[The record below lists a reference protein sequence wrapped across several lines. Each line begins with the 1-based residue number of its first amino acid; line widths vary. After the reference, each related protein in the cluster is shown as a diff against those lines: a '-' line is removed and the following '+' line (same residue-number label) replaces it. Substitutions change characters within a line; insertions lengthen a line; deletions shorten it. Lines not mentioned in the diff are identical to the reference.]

1 MGLIIIKM
9 KNIKSL
15 ILIFAVICL
24 FYNAQANSENPDG
37 SIPIEMV
44 VYNGA
49 DSLYGTLLLPK
60 DVERPPVVLIIS
72 GSGPTDR
79 NGNQFGMVN
88 NSLRFLAQDLAL
100 KGIASVRYD
109 KRGVGKSTCQQA
121 EIELLFEH
129 FINDAAC
136 WLSELKHTNKFSNIF
151 VAGHSEGSL
160 IGMVAAKRGGANG
173 FISIAGTGR
182 RIDEVLLE
190 QLSIY
195 PEVMVNTSKVILD
208 SLLMGEY
215 VNNVSPLL
223 YSLFRPSVQP
233 YMISWLKYNPAE
245 QLALLTIPVLI
256 IQGTTDIQ
264 VQVKDAELLK
274 EAKANAELAII
285 EGMNHVLKYAD
296 AERTKNLNTYSNS
309 ELPVV
314 PEMID
319 VISEFILKYSEH

>member
-1 MGLIIIKM
+1 M
-9 KNIKSL
+9 
-15 ILIFAVICL
+15 A
-24 FYNAQANSENPDG
+24 
-37 SIPIEMV
+37 

-109 KRGVGKSTCQQA
+109 KRGVGKSSCQQA

-129 FINDAAC
+129 YIDDAAC
-136 WLSELKHTNKFSNIF
+136 WISELKRTNKISTIF
-151 VAGHSEGSL
+151 IVGHSEGSL

-173 FISIAGTGR
+173 FISIAGIGR

-195 PEVMVNTSKVILD
+195 PEVMVNASKTILD
-208 SLLMGEY
+208 SLLIGEY
-215 VNNVSPLL
+215 VTNVSPLL

-285 EGMNHVLKYAD
+285 EGMNHVLKHAD
-296 AERTKNLNTYSNS
+296 AERTKNLSTYSNA

-314 PEMID
+314 PEMVD
-319 VISEFILKYSEH
+319 VISKFILKYSEH

>member
-1 MGLIIIKM
+1 MNM
-9 KNIKSL
+9 KKLYSL
-15 ILIFAVICL
+15 IAVFTVL
-24 FYNAQANSENPDG
+24 GFSHSAQANSENLEGFLP
-37 SIPIEMV
+37 SEMAV
-44 VYNGA
+44 FNGT

-60 DVERPPVVLIIS
+60 DVESPPIVLVIA

-88 NSLRFLAQDLAL
+88 NSLKFLAQDLAE

-109 KRGVGKSTCQQA
+109 KRGVGKSACQQ
-121 EIELLFEH
+121 IEEEVTFEH

-136 WLSELKHTNKFSNIF
+136 WLSKLEHSNKFSNLFI
-151 VAGHSEGSL
+151 AGHSEGSL

-173 FISIAGTGR
+173 FISIAGVGR
-182 RIDEVLLE
+182 RIDELLLE
-190 QLSIY
+190 QLSPY
-195 PEVMVNTSKVILD
+195 PEAMVNVSKAILD
-208 SLLMGEY
+208 SLLLGKP
-215 VNNVSPLL
+215 VANVSPLL

-245 QLALLTIPVLI
+245 QLAQLTIPILI

-274 EAKANAELAII
+274 SANPNAKLAII
-285 EGMNHVLKYAD
+285 EGMNHVLKHAD
-296 AERTKNLNTYSNS
+296 AERTKNLSTYSNA
-309 ELPVV
+309 ELPLV
-314 PEMID
+314 PEMIA